1 MLGQF
6 KGIGAMTKLAIDF
19 ILFFSGLPCVT
30 VLVIAGANALR

>member
-1 MLGQF
+1 
-6 KGIGAMTKLAIDF
+6 MTKLAIDF